1 MITTKP
7 KYQDQKVEAIVWD
20 WNGTLLNDVHVCVDS
35 INIMLD
41 ARNLPTLDYTSYR
54 NVFGFPVREYYEKA
68 GFNFFNEP
76 FDVVAIQFIDIYRE
90 HLRRCNLFPEVFDVL
105 GKIAMLPMPQ
115 FILSAMEQQLLEI
128 SLTEKGIPH
137 FFSFIAGTNDHYAD
151 GKLGSAKRLQEIIV
165 AEPNAILLVG
175 DTIHDYE
182 VAEEMEWQCVLI
194 ANGHQSEHRLL
205 ATGKPVLKSLAML
218 PAFLNGHSI

>member
-1 MITTKP
+1 MKEKIS
-7 KYQDQKVEAIVWD
+7 DQKVKAIVWD
-20 WNGTLLNDVHVCVDS
+20 WNGTLLNDVHICVDS

-76 FDVVAIQFIDIYRE
+76 FDVAAIQFIDIYRE
-90 HLRRCNLFPEVFDVL
+90 RLRRSHLFPEVFEVL
-105 GKIAMLPMPQ
+105 AKITMLQLPQ
-115 FILSAMEQQLLEI
+115 YILSAMEQQLLEI

-137 FFSFIAGTNDHYAD
+137 FFKFIAGNSDHYAD
-151 GKLGSAKRLQEIIV
+151 GKLGSAKRLQQIIV
-165 AEPNAILLVG
+165 AEPNDILLVG

-182 VAEEMEWQCVLI
+182 VAEEMGWQCVLI
-194 ANGHQSEHRLL
+194 SNGHQSEQRLH
-205 ATGKPVLKSLAML
+205 ATGKPVLKSLSIL
-218 PAFLNGHSI
+218 PEFLNGHSI